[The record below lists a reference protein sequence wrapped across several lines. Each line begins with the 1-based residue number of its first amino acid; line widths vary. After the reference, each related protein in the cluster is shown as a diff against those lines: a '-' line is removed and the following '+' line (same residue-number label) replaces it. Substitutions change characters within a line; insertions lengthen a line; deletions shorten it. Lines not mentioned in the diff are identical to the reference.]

1 MNGVNAA
8 GDDMA
13 MLRSA
18 AMRPGGLLEV
28 LAANKAH
35 SADVSAAASVS
46 DSSTLKEDLQED
58 LRLDELRQRVEATL
72 RAQGFR
78 VH

>member
-28 LAANKAH
+28 LAANEAH

-46 DSSTLKEDLQED
+46 DSSTL
-58 LRLDELRQRVEATL
+58 
-72 RAQGFR
+72 
-78 VH
+78 